1 MLVFS
6 ITVTYKVFVSLESFK
21 SDKLIRKVPLDPC
34 WSAMTSVPINLA
46 NKFNSSRARSDEP
59 VGSELADIKSEAEGD
74 ILTLGN
80 NFSST
85 SGVTS
90 SDSSAQLEI
99 LGLFHSLQASS
110 SDLIVIES
118 GFSCHF

>member
-1 MLVFS
+1 MCYPVRTIRVSTCLFETLGAFS
-6 ITVTYKVFVSLESFK
+6 YTYKVFASFESFK
-21 SDKLIRKVPLDPC
+21 SDKLILKVPLDPC

-46 NKFNSSRARSDEP
+46 NKFNSSLARSDEP
-59 VGSELADIKSEAEGD
+59 AGSELADIKSEAEGE

-85 SGVTS
+85 SGARS

-99 LGLFHSLQASS
+99 
-110 SDLIVIES
+110 
-118 GFSCHF
+118 

>member
-1 MLVFS
+1 M
-6 ITVTYKVFVSLESFK
+6 I
-21 SDKLIRKVPLDPC
+21 
-34 WSAMTSVPINLA
+34 SVPINLA
-46 NKFNSSRARSDEP
+46 NKFNSSLARSDEP
-59 VGSELADIKSEAEGD
+59 AGSELADIKSEAEGE